1 MELQFDENGN
11 LTDESRLKRSALT
24 KRILDR
30 LGLAPNKPKKN
41 LNPKWISEFNK
52 KG

>member
-24 KRILDR
+24 KRILESM
-30 LGLAPNKPKKN
+30 GLTPNTQPKKK

-52 KG
+52 K